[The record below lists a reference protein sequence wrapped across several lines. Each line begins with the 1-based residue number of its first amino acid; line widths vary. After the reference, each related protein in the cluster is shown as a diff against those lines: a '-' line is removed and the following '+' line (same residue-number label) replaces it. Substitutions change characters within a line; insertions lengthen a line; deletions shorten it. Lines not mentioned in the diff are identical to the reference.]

1 MSKRIL
7 KEKIEID
14 YNDTL
19 AFFNGRGVN
28 KELKNKYNYV
38 LFQDDNPEL
47 AQKRDLIEKEKI
59 SNLLTWEKGQVVLDL
74 GCGIGRWGEEIL
86 KKELTYVGIDYCKQF
101 VTIGKENLK
110 EFTGKFE
117 LMQGELQTFKDTLK
131 EQSSY
136 QMFDKIFVNGV
147 FMYLNDGDLKEVLY
161 NIGTVTKGNC
171 DIYIKETAALEDRL
185 TLDQIYSEN
194 LTQNYTAIYRSIAEY
209 RKLFQEIFVDEFG
222 FTIEREETLFEE
234 GLRNRAETLDYYFI
248 LRKCE
253 R

>member
-7 KEKIEID
+7 GEKINID

-47 AQKRDLIEKEKI
+47 AEKRDQIEKEKI
-59 SNLLTWEKGQVVLDL
+59 SKMLSWDKNQVVLDL

-101 VTIGKENLK
+101 ITIGLENLK
-110 EFTGKFE
+110 EFAGKVE
-117 LMQGELQTFKDTLK
+117 LFQGGLQTFRETLQN
-131 EQSSY
+131 QSEF
-136 QMFDKIFVNGV
+136 QVFDKVFVNGV
-147 FMYLNDGDLKEVLY
+147 FMYLNDMDLKEALH
-161 NIGTVTKGNC
+161 NIGTVCKESC
-171 DIYIKETAALEDRL
+171 EIYIKETAALDERL
-185 TLDQIYSEN
+185 TLDKIYSEN
-194 LTQNYTAIYRSIAEY
+194 LTQKYTAIYRSIVEY
-209 RKLFQEIFVDEFG
+209 DDLLNEILVKKFG
-222 FTIEREETLFEE
+222 FTIKKQEALFEA

-248 LRKCE
+248 LRK
-253 R
+253 